1 MSRCLPCQCRCFS
14 LSCQRSLISVTL
26 FSLIGL
32 LDLRHGCTSIPSPPF
47 SLTYKP
53 RITTLGSLLV
63 QTYADPRAFAA
74 VVHMLRMFLP
84 AAPQFSACCSPKPSS
99 TYLKTSPVPLLMLLS
114 SYDPLSSPQVSS
126 HTHKAQLSLGISKK
140 TQSAY
145 IKRHSFCTYIFD
157 TLFRLWAISKSLVM
171 LFTT

>member
-84 AAPQFSACCSPKPSS
+84 AAPQFSACCSPKLSS
-99 TYLKTSPVPLLMLLS
+99 TYLKTSPVPLPMLLW
-114 SYDPLSSPQVSS
+114 SPIFPSGLL
-126 HTHKAQLSLGISKK
+126 THPQSTVVPWYLQEDSKCLYK
-140 TQSAY
+140 ET
-145 IKRHSFCTYIFD
+145 
-157 TLFRLWAISKSLVM
+157 
-171 LFTT
+171 